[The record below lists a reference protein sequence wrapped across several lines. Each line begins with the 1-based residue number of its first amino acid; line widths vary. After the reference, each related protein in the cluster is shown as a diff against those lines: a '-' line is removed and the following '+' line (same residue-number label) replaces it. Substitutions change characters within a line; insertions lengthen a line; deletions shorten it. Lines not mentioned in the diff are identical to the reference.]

1 MTLPSIFD
9 LCKPRDDVVR
19 GTIADSDYA
28 ANLANVLTGR
38 ASRDYTDAPTFFT
51 NSYPTEGLKELLVN
65 VCGRLSGRGESVSA
79 VFRLDTSFG
88 GGKTHGLIALVHAAG
103 GMKGVSNIAEFL
115 DPTLVPNSRVRVAAF
130 DGENADPANGRPM
143 GEGIR
148 AHTPWGEIAYQ
159 LAGKAGYEVVRRS
172 DEQRIAPGADTLKEL
187 FGSDPVLVVLDELG
201 EYLRRV
207 QNMGGRDQLTAFLK
221 ALLTAIESTP
231 QAAIVYTLAVR
242 SDGKGVDAFADENE
256 FLATAMSELESVSGR
271 KATNLNPTRD
281 DETAKVIR
289 RRLFSS
295 IDDSR
300 AADVINAY
308 RDLWTNHR
316 DILSEEARRSTT
328 SAEFQQTY
336 PFHPDVLDTL
346 TGKTATLGGFQR
358 VRGMLRILAKT
369 VATVWANRPPD
380 ASAIHLHHIDLGSD
394 VIRREFTTRLQQGA
408 FVPAI
413 LNDIAG
419 PPEKPALAQELDAKH
434 FKGLL
439 PYGTYV
445 ARTIFV
451 HTLAFNNDLKGLSA
465 DHLRYS
471 ILSPAADLSFIDD
484 AKTKFRAESAYLDD
498 RPTAPL
504 RFNAE
509 ANLTQV
515 IGREEK
521 NIDPGEARAQL
532 VDRVKAIFGGQS
544 FDLVPFPGGPWDVP
558 DDVSDG
564 KPRLVLLSHDALEI
578 GADLREVPD
587 FVARMFE
594 RKGADGSGLRSL
606 RNNLVFVVADETKVS
621 EMKRSIVRRLALQE
635 LKRPE
640 RVKELAEHQQAKV
653 FELEKKSE
661 TEAAIAIQQCYRHI
675 LYPSRNALGGTGSA
689 QLAHSVIDIQN
700 ASERPGSG
708 QLQIVRQMQSQN
720 KLRDASDSPDS
731 PSYIR
736 DRTPLKKGQMTT
748 RDLRDEFRR
757 DPSLSI
763 LLSDDVFRKAIRK
776 GIEEGV
782 YVYKRGDLLAGPSD
796 PMPSINIDEE
806 TTIFTMDFAK
816 TKGLWPRAA
825 PASPAQLAAA
835 ISGASIASEPL
846 PPLGDLREGV
856 EERLAGGF
864 GESVRSGPGGS
875 TIVNAKVFTAE
886 GVLKEALRKVVEQAK
901 TAKVDKVDRIV
912 IRLFEYGDAFKLVP
926 IANTIAGAKRSV
938 RLAGSF
944 ITSQDSEMQFEFTG
958 TAQDASTMKDYLEP
972 QFRAAKETELQTS
985 ISFEFEGGLAL
996 DGDGADKFIEK
1007 LTRFASAAAYVEATA
1022 EVK

>member
-1 MTLPSIFD
+1 MKVGMTLPTIFD
-9 LCKPRDDVVR
+9 LCQPRDDVMK

-28 ANLANVLTGR
+28 ANLANVLTGS
-38 ASRDYTDAPTFFT
+38 ASRDYTDPPTFFT
-51 NSYPTEGLKELLVN
+51 NTYPTEGLKELLVN
-65 VCGRLSGRGESVSA
+65 VCGRLSGKESVSA
-79 VFRLDTSFG
+79 IFRLDTSFG
-88 GGKTHGLIALVHAAG
+88 GGKTHGLIALVHAAA
-103 GMKGVSNIAEFL
+103 GMKSVSNISEFL
-115 DPTLVPNSRVRVAAF
+115 DPALVPKRHVRVAAF

-143 GEGIR
+143 GDGIR

-159 LAGKAGYEVVRRS
+159 LAGKPGFEIVRLS
-172 DEQRIAPGADTLKEL
+172 DEQRIAPGADTIKEL
-187 FGSDPVLVVLDELG
+187 FGTEPVLVVLDELG

-207 QNMGGRDQLTAFLK
+207 QNMGGRDQLTGFLK

-242 SDGKGVDAFADENE
+242 SDGKGVDAFAEENE
-256 FLATAMSELESVSGR
+256 FLASAMSELESISGR

-281 DETAKVIR
+281 DETSKVIR
-289 RRLFSS
+289 RRLFAA

-300 AADVINAY
+300 ASDVISAY
-308 RDLWTNHR
+308 RELWSTHR
-316 DILSEEARRSTT
+316 DILPEEARRSTT
-328 SAEFQQTY
+328 VTEFAQTY

-369 VATVWANRPPD
+369 VATVWANRPTD
-380 ASAIHLHHIDLGSD
+380 ASAIHLHHVDLGSD

-413 LNDIAG
+413 MNDIAG
-419 PPEKPALAQELDAKH
+419 PPEKPALAQELDAKY

-445 ARTIFV
+445 ARTIFI

-484 AKTKFRAESAYLDD
+484 ARTKFRADSAYLDD

-504 RFNAE
+504 RFSAE

-515 IGREEK
+515 IGREER
-521 NIDPGEARAQL
+521 NVDPGEARSQL
-532 VDRVKAIFGGQS
+532 ADRIKGIFGGYA
-544 FDLVPFPGGPWDVP
+544 FDLIPFPGGPWDVP

-578 GADLREVPD
+578 GADLRAIPEIVG
-587 FVARMFE
+587 RMFE
-594 RKGADGSGLRSL
+594 RKGADGNGLRSL
-606 RNNLVFVVADETKVS
+606 RNNLIFIVADETKVN
-621 EMKRSIVRRLALQE
+621 EMKRAIVRRLALQE

-653 FELEKKSE
+653 LELEKKSE
-661 TEAAIAIQQCYRHI
+661 TEAAIAMQQCYRHI
-675 LYPSRNALGGTGSA
+675 LYPSRNALGGAGSV

-708 QLQIVRQMQSQN
+708 QLQVVRQLQSQN
-720 KLRDASDSPDS
+720 KVRDASDAPDS
-731 PSYIR
+731 PSFIR

-776 GIEEGV
+776 GIEDSV
-782 YVYKRGDLLAGPSD
+782 YIYKRGDLLAGPGD

-816 TKGLWPRAA
+816 SKGVWPRPA
-825 PASPAQLAAA
+825 PAAQPEATGGGTAVT
-835 ISGASIASEPL
+835 SDPL
-846 PPLGDLREGV
+846 PPI
-856 EERLAGGF
+856 GGAAV
-864 GESVRSGPGGS
+864 GGQGPIPDSGKSPQIDQIGA
-875 TIVNAKVFTAE
+875 TVANAKVFTAE
-886 GVLKEALRKVVEQAK
+886 GVLKEALRKVMEQAK
-901 TAKVDKVDRIV
+901 TARIESIDRLV
-912 IRLFEYGDAFKLVP
+912 IRLFEYGDAFKLIP
-926 IANTIAGAKRSV
+926 IANTIAGTKRSV
-938 RLAGSF
+938 KLSGSF
-944 ITSQDSEMQFEFTG
+944 ITTQDSEMQFEFKGAT
-958 TAQDASTMKDYLEP
+958 QDASTMKDYLEP
-972 QFRAAKETELQTS
+972 QFRAAKETDLKTT
-985 ISFEFEGGLAL
+985 ISFDFEGGLATG
-996 DGDGADKFIEK
+996 GDAADKFIEK

>member
-9 LCKPRDDVVR
+9 LCKPRDDVAK
-19 GTIADSDYA
+19 GTISDSDYA
-28 ANLANVLTGR
+28 ANLANVLTGS
-38 ASRDYTDAPTFFT
+38 ASHDYTDAPTFFT
-51 NSYPTEGLKELLVN
+51 NTYPTEGLKELLVN

-88 GGKTHGLIALVHAAG
+88 GGKTHGLIALVHAAA
-103 GMKGVSNIAEFL
+103 GMKNVSNVAEFL
-115 DPTLVPNSRVRVAAF
+115 DPTLVPTRSVRVAAF

-143 GEGIR
+143 GDGIR
-148 AHTPWGEIAYQ
+148 AYTPWGEIAYQ
-159 LAGKAGYEVVRRS
+159 LAGKAGYEIVRRS
-172 DEQRIAPGADTLKEL
+172 DEQRIAPGADTIKEL

-207 QNMGGRDQLTAFLK
+207 QNMGGRDQLVAFLK

-231 QAAIVYTLAVR
+231 HAAIVYTLAIR
-242 SDGKGVDAFADENE
+242 SDGKGVDAFAEENE
-256 FLATAMSELESVSGR
+256 FLANAMSELESVSGR
-271 KATNLNPTRD
+271 KATNLNPTKD

-289 RRLFSS
+289 RRLFAR

-300 AADVINAY
+300 AAEVISAY
-308 RDLWTNHR
+308 RELWASHR

-328 SAEFQQTY
+328 SAEFAQTY

-369 VATVWANRPPD
+369 VATVWANRPAD

-419 PPEKPALAQELDAKH
+419 TAEKPALAQELDAKH

-445 ARTIFV
+445 ARTIFI

-532 VDRVKAIFGGQS
+532 VDRTKAIFGGQS

-564 KPRLVLLSHDALEI
+564 KPRLVLLSYDALEI
-578 GADLREVPD
+578 GADLREIPD
-587 FVARMFE
+587 LVGRMFE
-594 RKGADGSGLRSL
+594 RKGADGNGLRSL

-621 EMKRSIVRRLALQE
+621 EMKRATVRRLALQE
-635 LKRPE
+635 LKLPE
-640 RVKELAEHQQAKV
+640 RVKELADHQQAKV

-675 LYPSRNALGGTGSA
+675 LYPSRNALGGAGSV

-708 QLQIVRQMQSQN
+708 QLQVVRQLQSQN

-782 YVYKRGDLLAGPSD
+782 YIYKRADLLAGPSD

-816 TKGLWPRAA
+816 TKGLWPRPA
-825 PASPAQLAAA
+825 PAPPAQPATAGSGPS
-835 ISGASIASEPL
+835 ISSGPL
-846 PPLGDLREGV
+846 PPIGDTPGFSE
-856 EERLAGGF
+856 AGSTGEF
-864 GESVRSGPGGS
+864 GETQVA
-875 TIVNAKVFTAE
+875 NAKVFAAE

-901 TAKVDKVDRIV
+901 SAKIDKVDRIV
-912 IRLFEYGDAFKLVP
+912 IRLFEYGDAFKLIP
-926 IANTIAGAKRSV
+926 IANSIAGTKRSV
-938 RLAGSF
+938 KLAGSF
-944 ITSQDSEMQFEFTG
+944 ITTQDSEMEFEFTG

-972 QFRAAKETELQTS
+972 QFRAAKETDLQTS
-985 ISFEFEGGLAL
+985 ILFDFEAGLAM
-996 DGDGADKFIEK
+996 DGDAADKFIEK

>member
-1 MTLPSIFD
+1 MSLPSIFD
-9 LCKPRDDVVR
+9 LCKPRDDVVT

-28 ANLANVLTGR
+28 ANLANVLNGR

-51 NSYPTEGLKELLVN
+51 NTYPTEGLKELLTN

-88 GGKTHGLIALVHAAG
+88 GGKTHGLIALVHAAA
-103 GMKGVSNIAEFL
+103 GMKGVSNVSEFL
-115 DPTLVPNSRVRVAAF
+115 HPTLVPNRSVRVAAF
-130 DGENADPANGRPM
+130 DGENSDPANGRPM
-143 GEGIR
+143 GDSVR
-148 AHTPWGEIAYQ
+148 AHTPWGDIAYQ
-159 LAGKAGYEVVRRS
+159 LAGKAGYEIVRQS
-172 DEQRIAPGADTLKEL
+172 DEQRVAPGADTIKEL

-207 QNMGGRDQLTAFLK
+207 QGMGGRDQLTAFLK

-242 SDGKGVDAFADENE
+242 SDGKGVDAFAEENE
-256 FLATAMSELESVSGR
+256 FLAGAMSELESVSGR

-289 RRLFSS
+289 RRLFAS
-295 IDDSR
+295 IEDAR
-300 AADVINAY
+300 AAEVINAY
-308 RDLWTNHR
+308 RALWTNYR
-316 DILSEEARRSTT
+316 DILSEDAKRSTT
-328 SAEFQQTY
+328 SAEFGETY

-346 TGKTATLGGFQR
+346 TSKTATLGGFQR

-369 VATVWANRPPD
+369 VATVWANRPAD

-394 VIRREFTTRLQQGA
+394 VVRREFTTRLQQGA

-419 PPEKPALAQELDAKH
+419 PPEKLALAQELDAKH

-445 ARTIFV
+445 ARTMFV

-471 ILSPAADLSFIDD
+471 ILSPASDISFIDD

-521 NIDPGEARAQL
+521 NVDPGEARTQL
-532 VDRVKAIFGGQS
+532 ADRIKQIFGGQS
-544 FDLVPFPGGPWDVP
+544 FDLIPFPGGPWDVP

-578 GADLREVPD
+578 GADLREIPEIVG
-587 FVARMFE
+587 RMFE
-594 RKGADGSGLRSL
+594 RKGADGNSLRSL
-606 RNNLVFVVADETKVS
+606 RNNLVFVVADETKVN
-621 EMKRSIVRRLALQE
+621 EMRRAIVRRLALQE

-653 FELEKKSE
+653 FELEKRSE

-675 LYPSRNALGGTGSA
+675 LYPSRNALGGAGSV

-708 QLQIVRQMQSQN
+708 QLQVVRQLQSQN
-720 KLRDASDSPDS
+720 KVRDASDAPDS

-782 YVYKRGDLLAGPSD
+782 YIYKRGELLAGPGD

-816 TKGLWPRAA
+816 TKGLWPRQATTSPVQAA
-825 PASPAQLAAA
+825 GAGSGPS
-835 ISGASIASEPL
+835 ISSEPL
-846 PPLGDLREGV
+846 PPLG
-856 EERLAGGF
+856 GGF
-864 GESVRSGPGGS
+864 GIGEGPGPGS
-875 TIVNAKVFTAE
+875 SERQQGDPSTAAGASAKIFTAE
-886 GVLKEALRKVVEQAK
+886 GVLKEALRHVIDRAK
-901 TAKVDKVDRIV
+901 SAKIERIDRVV
-912 IRLFEYGDAFKLVP
+912 IRLFEYGDAFKLIP
-926 IANTIAGAKRSV
+926 IANSIAGTKRSV
-938 RLAGSF
+938 ALEGGYTTA
-944 ITSQDSEMQFEFTG
+944 QDSEMMFEFNG
-958 TAQDASTMKDYLEP
+958 AAQDAATIKEYLEP
-972 QFRAAKETELQTS
+972 QFRAAKVTDLKTS
-985 ISFEFEGGLAL
+985 ISFDFEGGLTL
-996 DGDGADKFIEK
+996 VGDAADKFIEK
-1007 LTRFASAAAYVEATA
+1007 MTRFASAAAYVEATA